1 MQPIPHIQTPMET
14 ETHIIQLCISVHAV
28 ELQMS
33 WSAVGDEGFGP
44 GITQQAHRYGVGR
57 TVSPK
62 MCSRKPTDGMS
73 DVEVAG
79 DQLQDCTDSKLS
91 LIHISEPTRR

>member
-1 MQPIPHIQTPMET
+1 
-14 ETHIIQLCISVHAV
+14 
-28 ELQMS
+28 MS
-33 WSAVGDEGFGP
+33 WSAVGDEGFGA

-79 DQLQDCTDSKLS
+79 DQLQDCTDSKHATLNQTS
-91 LIHISEPTRR
+91 VGNVFSTTS